1 MVSNALRGRPN
12 EVKVRV
18 EEHAALPPSKQRKK
32 EDVKAWKEIR
42 DGLHLSAV
50 ESLCPPED
58 PHCAICQG
66 PLEGLAIWRC
76 RDCDGDAVFCESC
89 TCQMHKQ
96 TNTVHDLQ
104 LWEDGGFVQRSPNN
118 FRWEWTRRDRHKCS
132 TLYVRQRNV
141 FDSKG
146 LPGLYETGVFG
157 LTCRHE
163 RPVKFVNM
171 KSGESLSNAVF
182 LLKDLNRESNVNI
195 ILMYDIACKL
205 RPHLQLKYNT
215 RYHEG
220 TGLAD
225 GEQSERLVLPS
236 EVW

>member
-1 MVSNALRGRPN
+1 MVRGTNKVLIRWKSWSPGQRRARIQRVDLAGRTRTLTQQSTPITAIPTG
-12 EVKVRV
+12 EVSEVVGV

-32 EDVKAWKEIR
+32 EDVEAWKEIR

-132 TLYVRQRNV
+132 TLYVRQLNV

-146 LPGLYETGVFG
+146 RVHVVWCILCTRDRAPNSYPLWIVARFPPKTPDS
-157 LTCRHE
+157 H
-163 RPVKFVNM
+163 
-171 KSGESLSNAVF
+171 LS
-182 LLKDLNRESNVNI
+182 
-195 ILMYDIACKL
+195 
-205 RPHLQLKYNT
+205 
-215 RYHEG
+215 
-220 TGLAD
+220 
-225 GEQSERLVLPS
+225 
-236 EVW
+236 